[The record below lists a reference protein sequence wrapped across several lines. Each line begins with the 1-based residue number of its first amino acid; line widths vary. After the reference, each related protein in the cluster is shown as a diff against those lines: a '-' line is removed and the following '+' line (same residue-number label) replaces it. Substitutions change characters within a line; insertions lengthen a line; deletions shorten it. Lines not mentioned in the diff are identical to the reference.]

1 MMSERCKKKGGEKS
15 APGDEGRHPASRL
28 VKRVTRVVQLDILL
42 REHPQALSTRRLCTE
57 LGVSRRTLRRD
68 LTVLRRA
75 GENVGYVRT
84 EGGYRISVPTA
95 QIAAVLRAKEFGAL
109 LAVARGAAPNS
120 GSEFEKALRD
130 VSEKLSRQLESEF
143 AAALPEIEKWCLAFI
158 QDAASERQFGRPRR
172 E

>member
-1 MMSERCKKKGGEKS
+1 MMSERHKKQGGEKS
-15 APGDEGRHPASRL
+15 ASGDEGRHPASRM
-28 VKRVTRVVQLDILL
+28 VERVTRVVHLDILL

-57 LGVSRRTLRRD
+57 LGVSKRTLRRD

-95 QIAAVLRAKEFGAL
+95 QIAAVLSAKEFGAL
-109 LAVARGAAPNS
+109 LAVASGTAPNS
-120 GSEFEKALRD
+120 GSEFELALRS
-130 VSEKLSRQLESEF
+130 VSEKIGRVLESEF
-143 AAALPEIEKWCLAFI
+143 AEALPEIEKWRRAFT
-158 QDAASERQFGRPRR
+158 QDAGGERSFGSPAH

>member
-1 MMSERCKKKGGEKS
+1 MSERGKQQGGEKS
-15 APGDEGRHPASRL
+15 APGDEGWHPASRM
-28 VKRVTRVVQLDILL
+28 VERVTRVIHLDILL

-95 QIAAVLRAKEFGAL
+95 QIAAVLGAKEFGAL

-143 AAALPEIEKWCLAFI
+143 ADSLPEIEKWRRAFTR
-158 QDAASERQFGRPRR
+158 DADDERSFRSTGSE
-172 E
+172 